1 MGTRSTIAVVRAD
14 GSVKSVY
21 CHWDGYLSHNGQ
33 VLLDSY
39 NSQELAEK
47 VTSLGDISFL
57 DKRYDPIGEH
67 SYDNAEDDTT
77 ILYGRDRGETGVGG
91 RTYRDF
97 ETYLTKNNHQG
108 YDYVFKDGRW
118 FVTYNSEHPVLLTQE
133 RIDGDE

>member
-33 VLLDSY
+33 ILLDDY

-67 SYDNAEDDTT
+67 SYDNAEEGTT

-91 RTYRDF
+91 NVFWDIDMYNMKNPKQGFD
-97 ETYLTKNNHQG
+97 YL
-108 YDYVFKDGRW
+108 FKDGQW
-118 FVTYNSEHPVLLTQE
+118 TVNGAVLTQE
-133 RIDGDE
+133 LIDGEE

>member
-33 VLLDSY
+33 ILLDDY
-39 NSQELAEK
+39 NSKELAEK

-67 SYDNAEDDTT
+67 SYDNAEDGTT

-91 RTYRDF
+91 NIFWDIDMYNMKNPNQGFD
-97 ETYLTKNNHQG
+97 YL
-108 YDYVFKDGRW
+108 FKDGQW
-118 FVTYNSEHPVLLTQE
+118 TVNGAVLTQE
-133 RIDGDE
+133 LIDGDE